1 MKKAEHDIVLILCV
15 HQIILT
21 HNTSIENIKK
31 EMNELKSV
39 IYKEIRDDIKK
50 ISTKIERKMNFD
62 LKSMSLFDPNSKMC
76 NNRFRVQFFNV
87 T

>member
-1 MKKAEHDIVLILCV
+1 
-15 HQIILT
+15 
-21 HNTSIENIKK
+21 
-31 EMNELKSV
+31 MNELKSV
-39 IYKEIRDDIKK
+39 IYKEIRYDKKK